1 MLVAFDRVGG
11 INVAINPKFVILVVP
26 VKDKSITRIVMI
38 DGGTTEVV
46 EDYNSVIARLNSVI

>member
-1 MLVAFDRVGG
+1 MLVSFDRIGG
-11 INVAINPKFVILVVP
+11 ISVAINPKFVILVVP

-46 EDYNSVIARLNSVI
+46 GDYNGVIERLNANM